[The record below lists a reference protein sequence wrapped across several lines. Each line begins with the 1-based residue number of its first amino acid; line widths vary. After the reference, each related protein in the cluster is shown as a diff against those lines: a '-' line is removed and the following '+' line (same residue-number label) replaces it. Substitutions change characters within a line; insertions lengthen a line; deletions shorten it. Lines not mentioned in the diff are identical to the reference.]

1 MNNRK
6 ALLKILIEDYLY
18 LPEGRDHVNI
28 IISEL
33 KKYKDHIP
41 KNKYKIIDNYIS
53 LLNGPYYRN
62 KDDDIC
68 NLQDKVIKVIDKHHI
83 SDDYYSGTEESD
95 EEIITDD
102 NSYTE
107 IEELKDKIK
116 LLSDRI
122 GDLKHKI
129 RLLEHG
135 AEFMKS
141 NIKQKDELIESLRD
155 TINILK
161 GDR

>member
-62 KDDDIC
+62 KDDDIR

-95 EEIITDD
+95 EEIITDS

-107 IEELKDKIK
+107 IEQLENNINSLGDNI
-116 LLSDRI
+116 I
-122 GDLKHKI
+122 DLKHKI
-129 RLLEHG
+129 QLLKHG

-141 NIKQKDELIESLRD
+141 HIRQKDELIESLRD

-161 GDR
+161 DNR